1 MSAAAKL
8 QTLSENVAAPT
19 AMSAG
24 LRPSRRVVR
33 DFAVLLGVALGIG
46 VIAGVGMMLTV
57 LLIA

>member
-8 QTLSENVAAPT
+8 QTLPENLSASAT
-19 AMSAG
+19 AVAG

-33 DFAVLLGVALGIG
+33 DFAVLLGVALAIG
-46 VIAGVGMMLTV
+46 VLAGIGMMLTV